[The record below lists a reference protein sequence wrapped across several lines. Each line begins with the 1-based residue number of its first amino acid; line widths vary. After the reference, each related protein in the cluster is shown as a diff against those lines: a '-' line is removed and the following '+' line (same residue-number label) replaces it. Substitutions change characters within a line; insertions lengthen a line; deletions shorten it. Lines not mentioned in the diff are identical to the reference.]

1 VPERSIDAPHAQPD
15 VPDSGGYRHVPDGQA
30 GVGEGGAF
38 CGMLL
43 FLKDDQALVDV
54 SVSSG
59 VSGKAR

>member
-1 VPERSIDAPHAQPD
+1 VP
-15 VPDSGGYRHVPDGQA
+15 
-30 GVGEGGAF
+30 VGEGDDGAF